1 MRSGILA
8 ETGEDFHPP
17 AKIGKFPARVF
28 HWTNPAA
35 RIFTFSSRAPTG
47 GAAFSAAFGFCP
59 TEEAAFAAQSRGRTL
74 DAGAAFG

>member
-1 MRSGILA
+1 MRGVILA

-17 AKIGKFPARVF
+17 AKIGKFPVRVF

-35 RIFTFSSRAPTG
+35 RIFTFFQVRPTR

-59 TEEAAFAAQSRGRTL
+59 TEEAAFAAQSRGRAL